1 MIISQPEVNNRK
13 LGHELRQRGLPGKPS
28 TSCSKMLRSIEILPQ
43 LLSPFFFFPKGWYN
57 SFIAKYQHLCYS
69 VIYTTLS
76 FCSLRFKNLLLFI
89 GGIVALQYCV
99 SFWCTMKWTSYM
111 YTYIPS
117 LLDLPPQHWPP
128 PHTTI
133 SWSWSWC
140 WRWQLKLL
148 EPARMKTQRGNL
160 LCFMV
165 LQF

>member
-1 MIISQPEVNNRK
+1 MSSDRGDSQGSPLPLAPK
-13 LGHELRQRGLPGKPS
+13 GKELL
-28 TSCSKMLRSIEILPQ
+28 MLRSIEILPQ

-128 PHTTI
+128 PYNHLTK
-133 SWSWSWC
+133 
-140 WRWQLKLL
+140 LVMLL
-148 EPARMKTQRGNL
+148 EVAVEVTGTSKNENSEREPSLFYGAAVLRG
-160 LCFMV
+160 
-165 LQF
+165 